1 MGEPSGTESRSSRPV
16 RVMLA
21 DNHTMFR
28 QSVASMLSKDGDV
41 EVVGDA
47 DNGVH
52 AIDLAKQTRPD
63 VVIMQVEQQ
72 PDAAATE
79 IRGILEASPASR
91 IVVLTVYN
99 DPFMVGQMVGLGT
112 SGYVHKSATVDDL
125 LGAVRKATQ
134 DSPQGERDYAVVGM
148 AERLLGQVS
157 KAEGS
162 GLSARELELLVLVAR
177 GLSNAQV
184 SSSLHL
190 SQATVKRHLVNIYEK
205 IGVSSRTEATSKAL
219 AEGWI
224 SEADITYITSASD

>member
-99 DPFMVGQMVGLGT
+99 DPLMVGLGT